1 VNIFQRL
8 RVATRYFF
16 NLSVTDE
23 KAWNRSLWNLAG
35 SQSLSGENVTEDS
48 ALTYAAVWN
57 AVELISS
64 TIAALPLN
72 LMQGNEKQARIADDY
87 RLHNVMHTQ
96 WNPLLS
102 AKKGRQIQISNILTW
117 GNSYDEIIRNG
128 YGEVI
133 QMWPIAPRRVSPYI
147 DGGEIFYE
155 IMMDGKPNITLP
167 KSKILHLIGPSDDGF
182 VGMSRIAMARKS
194 LGLGMA
200 METFGS
206 NYFGRGTHP
215 SSVISYKNEIKDIKT
230 AREAIKEVYSG
241 LGKSHDLM
249 MLPDAGMEIKNL
261 SMPMEDSQFLEG
273 RQFSVQEVARWFNLP
288 PHKLKDLTRSSFNN
302 IESEDAS
309 FLRDR
314 ILPDLVELE
323 QSYDIQLLTDV
334 ERNRSGR
341 GKLYFKHNV
350 KGLLR
355 ADTAART
362 AFYQAMLDRGVFSI
376 NDVRDLEDMP
386 PVKGG
391 DIRLVPLNMT
401 TLEKAGKQPEPVEP
415 APAIPQGKGN
425 GKDKEPLQIAM
436 Q

>member
-1 VNIFQRL
+1 MNIFQRL